1 MSTRRAFIKALPG
14 EGVAASVAGSVIWGE
29 RAAWARDDR
38 TSSAFADHVHL
49 QGKPP
54 SPSPTTGT
62 SRSSARPRSPV
73 NDRRGAGGRVP
84 IEQGVA

>member
-38 TSSAFADHVHL
+38 TS
-49 QGKPP
+49 
-54 SPSPTTGT
+54 
-62 SRSSARPRSPV
+62 
-73 NDRRGAGGRVP
+73 
-84 IEQGVA
+84 